1 MNTAAGARTGMAMR
15 ESFINPIGRAFSV
28 LSTFSPHERWLSGA
42 DIAARTDLPVSTVLR
57 ILKSLVN
64 LGYVHQCVR
73 TRRYRLTALVL
84 SLGYAAIAY
93 SEAQSSLKPAM
104 RALSEQHGLYV
115 VLGTRDR
122 LDVVLLECVT
132 PRSEQSR
139 RSGFRLRISAGTRF
153 DIGES
158 PLGWALLASLP
169 DLERNYLSMKIEQR
183 KSRDWARVRRKMID
197 AENAVRQRGY
207 CMSLGEIDPDI
218 SIVAAPL
225 MLPEH
230 GPMVV
235 ACLGETRNMSRS
247 RVERELGPLLA
258 RIESGAREGGQF
270 AD

>member
-1 MNTAAGARTGMAMR
+1 MAMR
-15 ESFINPIGRAFSV
+15 ETFINPIGRAFSV
-28 LSTFSPHERWLSGA
+28 LSAFSPHERWLNGA

-64 LGYVHQCVR
+64 LGYVHQCSR

-93 SEAQSSLKPAM
+93 SEAQFTLTPAM
-104 RALSEQHGLYV
+104 RSLSEQHGLYV

-122 LDVVLLECVT
+122 LDVVLLECVN
-132 PRSEQSR
+132 PRPEQSR
-139 RSGFRLRISAGTRF
+139 RTGFRLRISAGTRF

-183 KSRDWARVRRKMID
+183 KSHDWPRIRRKLID
-197 AENAVRQRGY
+197 AENVVRQRGY

-230 GPMVV
+230 GPMVI
-235 ACLGETRNMSRS
+235 ACLGETKNMSRS

-258 RIESGAREGGQF
+258 RIESSTRDGGQF
-270 AD
+270 AE